1 MKRRGQ
7 ESGGSNKKFI
17 YVKALCTKVKGILPD
32 FGKAQNWI
40 QVRIWKI
47 PLTNGYTVFKIAW
60 KFIIVEIINALWL
73 IA

>member
-1 MKRRGQ
+1 MEEEGPGKW
-7 ESGGSNKKFI
+7 GSNEKFI
-17 YVKALCTKVKGILPD
+17 YVRALCTKVKGILPD

-47 PLTNGYTVFKIAW
+47 QLTNGYTVFKIAW
-60 KFIIVEIINALWL
+60 KFIIVEIINTLWL